1 MIDEKAFFLKGERR
15 LGRYTVVI
23 LQHVNGDWMP
33 ALMQLDALI
42 SNYRLMLRP
51 FRKKYAPATLPAAYI
66 DTVELTRRSIHHCVG
81 LGLVTGDFLFLLSAT
96 GQLEH
101 LYEDLRLM
109 KVPPPRFKWDDKVA
123 REDIQRLINF
133 FSTRE

>member
-1 MIDEKAFFLKGERR
+1 MIDEKEFFLKGERR

-23 LQHVNGDWMP
+23 LQRVGEDGWMP
-33 ALMQLDALI
+33 AVMQLDALI
-42 SNYRLMLRP
+42 SNYRLLLRP

-66 DTVELTRRSIHHCVG
+66 DSIELTRRGNHHCVG

-96 GQLEH
+96 GQLDH
-101 LYEDLRLM
+101 LYEDLKLM

-133 FSTRE
+133 FNTP